1 MKKRFAALFWIIAV
15 ATPLV
20 SCLIAIAQLPA
31 GTSIP
36 MHWDAAGE
44 IDRFGS
50 AWEMLIP
57 AAIMTLSNLAIA
69 IMSIFS
75 EKICSKNPQKQADP
89 KQLRI
94 LLGVIAAFIALLF
107 AGIMVYWIAKVEICL
122 LNL

>member
-15 ATPLV
+15 TTPLV

-50 AWEMLIP
+50 A
-57 AAIMTLSNLAIA
+57 
-69 IMSIFS
+69 
-75 EKICSKNPQKQADP
+75 
-89 KQLRI
+89 
-94 LLGVIAAFIALLF
+94 
-107 AGIMVYWIAKVEICL
+107 
-122 LNL
+122 

>member
-50 AWEMLIP
+50 DWEMLIQ
-57 AAIMTLSNLAIA
+57 AAIMSLSNLAIA

>member
-1 MKKRFAALFWIIAV
+1 M
-15 ATPLV
+15 
-20 SCLIAIAQLPA
+20 S
-31 GTSIP
+31 
-36 MHWDAAGE
+36 
-44 IDRFGS
+44 
-50 AWEMLIP
+50 
-57 AAIMTLSNLAIA
+57 LSNLAIA

>member
-20 SCLIAIAQLPA
+20 CCLIAIAQLPA

-57 AAIMTLSNLAIA
+57 AAIMSLSNLAIA

>member
-36 MHWDAAGE
+36 MHWDTAGE

-57 AAIMTLSNLAIA
+57 AAIMSLSNLAIA

-94 LLGVIAAFIALLF
+94 LMGVIAAFIALLF

>member
-36 MHWDAAGE
+36 MHWDEAGE

-57 AAIMTLSNLAIA
+57 AAIMSLSNLAIA

-75 EKICSKNPQKQADP
+75 EKICSKNPQMQADP

>member
-36 MHWDAAGE
+36 MHWDVAGE

-57 AAIMTLSNLAIA
+57 AAIMSLSNLAIA